1 VAGEIVEVGHV
12 KIIGHV
18 NLPSRMP
25 YHASEMYAK
34 NLLNLLSPQFK
45 EGQLVFDWD
54 DEVIAGTVLT
64 RNGEIVHG
72 GVKAALAALV
82 PQPASASQSDSQ
94 SDSEPESE
102 SDPEPASQPSTGDA

>member
-1 VAGEIVEVGHV
+1 
-12 KIIGHV
+12 
-18 NLPSRMP
+18 
-25 YHASEMYAK
+25 MYAK

-82 PQPASASQSDSQ
+82 PQPASASQSDS
-94 SDSEPESE
+94 EPESK